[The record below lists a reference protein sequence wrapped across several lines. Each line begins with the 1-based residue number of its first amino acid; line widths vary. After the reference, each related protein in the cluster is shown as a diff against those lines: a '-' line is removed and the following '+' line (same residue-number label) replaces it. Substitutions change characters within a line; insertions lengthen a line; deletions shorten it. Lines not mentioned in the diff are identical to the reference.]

1 MRIKV
6 TVTQDDINNG
16 YSASAVACPVAKAI
30 NRACDHRLYA
40 SVTYDK
46 LYLRASTGV
55 VGFMTPK
62 SVHRFITKFDQNS
75 GGRPFSF
82 TLNLRKSHAETLGI
96 PYERQ

>member
-16 YSASAVACPVAKAI
+16 HSVSASACPVAKAI

-46 LYLRASTGV
+46 LYLRAPTGT
-55 VGFMTPK
+55 VGFAAPK
-62 SVHRFITKFDQNS
+62 RVHDFVIKFDK
-75 GGRPFSF
+75 GLKVHPFSF

-96 PYERQ
+96 PYAK